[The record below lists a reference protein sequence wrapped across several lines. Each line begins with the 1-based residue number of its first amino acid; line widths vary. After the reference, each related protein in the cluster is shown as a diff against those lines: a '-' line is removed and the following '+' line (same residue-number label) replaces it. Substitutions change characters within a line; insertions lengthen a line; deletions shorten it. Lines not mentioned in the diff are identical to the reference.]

1 MSETG
6 TWRRFEVAEDA
17 AGPGQNARDEQARI
31 LNRLARIEGQVRG
44 VQRMIEEGKDCEQTL
59 TQLAAIRS
67 ALDQVGIH
75 LISSRMQECLE
86 CEMEVAVDPE
96 VMEKAFEIFFKY
108 VRCIK

>member
-1 MSETG
+1 M
-6 TWRRFEVAEDA
+6 VVDA
-17 AGPGQNARDEQARI
+17 ASNGGAALEEQTRI

-44 VQRMIEEGKDCEQTL
+44 VQRMIDDGKECEHIL

-75 LISSRMQECLE
+75 LISSRMRDCLE
-86 CEMEVAVDPE
+86 GEIDVEVEPE

-108 VRCIK
+108 VQCIK

>member
-1 MSETG
+1 VTTEG
-6 TWRRFEVAEDA
+6 AR
-17 AGPGQNARDEQARI
+17 AGESAMEQQTRI

-75 LISSRMQECLE
+75 LISSRMKDCLQEEIEEDLDP
-86 CEMEVAVDPE
+86 AVI
-96 VMEKAFEIFFKY
+96 EKAFDIFFRY

>member
-1 MSETG
+1 M
-6 TWRRFEVAEDA
+6 VVDA
-17 AGPGQNARDEQARI
+17 ASNGGTALEEQTRI

-44 VQRMIEEGKDCEQTL
+44 VQRMIDDGKECEQIL

-75 LISSRMQECLE
+75 LISSRMRDCLE
-86 CEMEVAVDPE
+86 GEIEVEVEPE

-108 VRCIK
+108 VQCIK

>member
-1 MSETG
+1 M
-6 TWRRFEVAEDA
+6 AEDPV
-17 AGPGQNARDEQARI
+17 GSQQSARDEQARI

-44 VQRMIEEGKDCEQTL
+44 VQRMIEEEKDCEMTL

-86 CEMEVAVDPE
+86 CEMSVEIDPE
-96 VMEKAFEIFFKY
+96 IMEKAFEIFFKY

>member
-1 MSETG
+1 M
-6 TWRRFEVAEDA
+6 AED
-17 AGPGQNARDEQARI
+17 PVSPRYTARPDQTRI

-44 VQRMIEEGKDCEQTL
+44 VQRMIEEDKDCEQTL

-75 LISSRMQECLE
+75 LISNRMQECLE
-86 CEMEVAVDPE
+86 CEVDMEIKPE

>member
-1 MSETG
+1 
-6 TWRRFEVAEDA
+6 VAED
-17 AGPGQNARDEQARI
+17 PVSPRYTARPDQTRI

-44 VQRMIEEGKDCEQTL
+44 VQRMIEEDKDCEQTL

-75 LISSRMQECLE
+75 LISNRMQECLE
-86 CEMEVAVDPE
+86 CEVDMEIKPE

>member
-1 MSETG
+1 M
-6 TWRRFEVAEDA
+6 AEDL
-17 AGPGQNARDEQARI
+17 AGTRQTARDEQARI

-44 VQRMIEEGKDCEQTL
+44 VQRMIEEGKDCEMTL
-59 TQLAAIRS
+59 TQLSAIRS

-86 CEMEVAVDPE
+86 CEMAVDVDPE